1 VAGPRASKAEARRGD
16 SLTGTAHPFFRKHA
30 IAGVEHRQ
38 DPLSGGWTRLNPDRA
53 KRLRHTGTGACS
65 EELNR
70 LIEASRATCPFCPE
84 SRAASTVGF
93 PPGMFPEPRPGQ
105 GQSVL
110 IPNKDPFGENHCVGI
125 LTDAHYISMEAY
137 TVEILRDGLDLSVRF
152 FQWIASRDASARYPI
167 LVWNFLPPSAGSIVH
182 PHTQILLESR
192 PAPVIESIARQ
203 CAEWKGRTG
212 EDYWDRLVQEESRA
226 GERTIRVE
234 KDLVVLASFAPRG
247 VREILF
253 ILPGA
258 GSLAD
263 LSPEQRET
271 FCEALV
277 RALKGYHRLGVG
289 SFNLVTYSPP
299 MDAPPPFPFHARL
312 ISRPF
317 PSGIYT
323 NDTGFFERMYDLWI
337 IDTLPEDLT
346 LKVRPFF
353 EPSSQQEDLEPGKG
367 ERAGHRGSGPSP
379 GRVKT

>member
-1 VAGPRASKAEARRGD
+1 
-16 SLTGTAHPFFRKHA
+16 LTGTAHPFFRKHT

-53 KRLRHTGTGACS
+53 KRLRHTGTGACNQD
-65 EELNR
+65 LYR
-70 LIEASRATCPFCPE
+70 LIEASRAACPFCPE
-84 SRAASTVGF
+84 NRESSTVGF
-93 PPGMFPEPRPGQ
+93 PPDIFPEARPRQ

-125 LTDAHYISMEAY
+125 LSDAHYIPMEAY
-137 TVEILRDGLDLSVRF
+137 TDEILRDGLDLSVRF
-152 FQWIASRDASARYPI
+152 FQWVSSRDAASRFPI

-182 PHTQILLESR
+182 PHIQILLESR
-192 PAPVIESIARQ
+192 PAPVIESMARQ
-203 CAEWKGRTG
+203 CARWKGRTG
-212 EDYWDRLVQEESRA
+212 EDYWDRLVHEESRA
-226 GERTIRVE
+226 GQRTIRVE
-234 KDLVVLASFAPRG
+234 KGLAVLASFAPRG
-247 VREILF
+247 FREILF

-263 LSPEQRET
+263 LSQEQRAT
-271 FCEALV
+271 FCLALV
-277 RALKGYHRLGVG
+277 RALKAYHSLGVG

-299 MDAPPPFPFHARL
+299 MGATPPPFPFHARL

-337 IDTLPEDLT
+337 IDTPPEDLV

-353 EPSSQQEDLEPGKG
+353 ECGSQ
-367 ERAGHRGSGPSP
+367 
-379 GRVKT
+379 KTH